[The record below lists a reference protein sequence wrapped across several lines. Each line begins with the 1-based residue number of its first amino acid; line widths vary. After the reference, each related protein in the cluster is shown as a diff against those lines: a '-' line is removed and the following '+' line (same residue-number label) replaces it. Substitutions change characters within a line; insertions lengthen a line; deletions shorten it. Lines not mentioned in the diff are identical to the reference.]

1 LISSA
6 CVENENTLQ
15 GIKLTWSY
23 MDLSEEL
30 KEEIERFWATRR
42 QAQ

>member
-1 LISSA
+1 V

-23 MDLSEEL
+23 MDLRGEL
-30 KEEIERFWATRR
+30 KEEIARFWATR